1 MLDLLIILKYKRVWF
16 NIILCFLTGILS
28 FFVFEFSALFFVL
41 LSNVFDIL
49 GYHFTLIRRTNQI
62 PDKIIV
68 KSYRVNQ
75 FLFDA
80 LLLLLIGIQ
89 FSWVA
94 SIAGWIMKLFGLQD
108 IFYYLFL
115 NEKLPLKW
123 NWMRWTPLGWFKG
136 DLTKNEIVIQSIV
149 GILIAM
155 ILLTIK

>member
-1 MLDLLIILKYKRVWF
+1 MLDLLIILKYKRVWL

-28 FFVFEFSALFFVL
+28 FIVFEISALFFVL

-94 SIAGWIMKLFGLQD
+94 SIAGWIVKLFGLQD

>member
-1 MLDLLIILKYKRVWF
+1 MLDLLIILKYKRVWL
-16 NIILCFLTGILS
+16 NIILCFLTGILT
-28 FFVFEFSALFFVL
+28 FFVFELSALLSVL

-62 PDKIIV
+62 PDKVIV

>member
-1 MLDLLIILKYKRVWF
+1 MLDLLIILKYKRVWLT
-16 NIILCFLTGILS
+16 IILCFLTGILS
-28 FFVFEFSALFFVL
+28 FIVFEISALFFVS
-41 LSNVFDIL
+41 LSNVFD
-49 GYHFTLIRRTNQI
+49 HFTLIRRTNQI

-75 FLFDA
+75 FIFDA

-115 NEKLPLKW
+115 NEKLPVKW

-136 DLTKNEIVIQSIV
+136 DLTKNEIVIQSRV

>member
-1 MLDLLIILKYKRVWF
+1 MLDLLIILKYKRVWL

>member
-1 MLDLLIILKYKRVWF
+1 MLDLLIILKYKRVWL

-62 PDKIIV
+62 PDKVIV

>member
-1 MLDLLIILKYKRVWF
+1 MLDLLIILKYKRVWL

-28 FFVFEFSALFFVL
+28 FIVFEISALFFVL

>member
-1 MLDLLIILKYKRVWF
+1 MHELIKILKYRLLWL
-16 NIILCFLTGILS
+16 NILLSILFAVVS
-28 FFVFEFSALFFVL
+28 FFINEVSAILFVL
-41 LSNVFDIL
+41 ISNLFDIL
-49 GYHFTLIRRTNQI
+49 GYHFTLIRRSKEI

-75 FLFDA
+75 LLFDA
-80 LLLLLIGIQ
+80 LLLLMIGIQ